1 LATKYQNPEKIEQ
14 NIEQVKAV
22 ILKNEGKEK
31 PVGITEFGFLTGTN
45 KDGGFVYSEDNLA
58 SVLTRYLALMFVNG
72 IEKAVIFN
80 LKI

>member
-1 LATKYQNPEKIEQ
+1 MIVN
-14 NIEQVKAV
+14 
-22 ILKNEGKEK
+22 NEGKEK
-31 PVGITEFGFLTGTN
+31 PIWITEFGFHTGGN
-45 KDGGFVYSEDNLA
+45 KDGGFVYREENQA